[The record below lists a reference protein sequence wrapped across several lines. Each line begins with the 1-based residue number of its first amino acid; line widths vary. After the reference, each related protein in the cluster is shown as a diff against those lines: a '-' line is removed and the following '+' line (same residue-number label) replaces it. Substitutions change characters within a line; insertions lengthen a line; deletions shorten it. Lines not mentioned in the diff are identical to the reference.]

1 MQYLIEK
8 KQNEEG
14 KNLILLTFLLKL
26 LLLLVLLFLI
36 IAAVLLLVPF
46 YYHIDL
52 AYNKGMALDLKVR
65 WAKRFCLNGIYNN
78 DTGFVTKFSIFGKEI
93 ILKPKNKTK
102 QERKQKGKAGERKKH
117 KKRKFKIND
126 IMDKYFLEEL
136 MAFLKKIL
144 VVIKPEQLK
153 IKLVYGFD
161 DPFITGSVSGV
172 VYFLESIFPDADYDI
187 SPVFDEVTADFEMV
201 AGGKLTLGTFMVELI
216 RFLFKKD
223 VRNKLKNLIKAE
235 TFS

>member
-1 MQYLIEK
+1 MQYLIEENH
-8 KQNEEG
+8 NEEG

-26 LLLLVLLFLI
+26 LLSLVLLFFVI
-36 IAAVLLLVPF
+36 TAVLLLVPF
-46 YYHIDL
+46 YYHMDL
-52 AYNKGMALDLKVR
+52 AYNKGMALDLKVK
-65 WAKRFCLNGIYNN
+65 WAKRFCLNGIYNS
-78 DTGFVTKFSIFGKEI
+78 DAGFVTKLFIFGGEI
-93 ILKPKNKTK
+93 TIKPKNKA
-102 QERKQKGKAGERKKH
+102 KQKKEQKDKAGEYKKH

-136 MAFLKKIL
+136 IVFLKKIL
-144 VVIKPEQLK
+144 IAIKPEQLR
-153 IKLVYGFD
+153 IKLLYGFD
-161 DPFITGSVSGV
+161 DPFVTGSVSGI
-172 VYFLESIFPDADYDI
+172 VYFLESIFPNADCDI

-201 AGGKLTLGTFMVELI
+201 VSGKLTLGTFMVELI